1 MKLLDG
7 DRSKLIYNIRRI
19 LLNISGGNIIEM
31 LSDVLDQKEREELN
45 SRFIIAIQNIAKVI
59 KKNIKNSFK
68 KE

>member
-1 MKLLDG
+1 
-7 DRSKLIYNIRRI
+7 

-45 SRFIIAIQNIAKVI
+45 SRYIIAIQNIAKVI
-59 KKNIKNSFK
+59 KTNIKNSLK